1 MMMAVKIIQKMA
13 ESLGVKVVSN
23 YKNKGKGYSMRK
35 GVKYCNGDIVV
46 FQDADL
52 EYDPRDIPK
61 LLKPLL
67 IRKNIAVYGSRFKK
81 KTNKITSFYRFG
93 NLLISF
99 LINLF
104 FHSHLSDVETGYE
117 GLRERQIKK
126 HNKYIDDSK

>member
-1 MMMAVKIIQKMA
+1 MMMAVKIIQKIA

-81 KTNKITSFYRFG
+81 DKQDYIVLQIWKFINI
-93 NLLISF
+93 IS
-99 LINLF
+99 
-104 FHSHLSDVETGYE
+104 Y
-117 GLRERQIKK
+117 
-126 HNKYIDDSK
+126 

>member
-1 MMMAVKIIQKMA
+1 MMMAVKIIQKIA

-81 KTNKITSFYRFG
+81 
-93 NLLISF
+93 
-99 LINLF
+99 
-104 FHSHLSDVETGYE
+104 
-117 GLRERQIKK
+117 RQTRLHRSTDLEI
-126 HNKYIDDSK
+126 Y

>member
-1 MMMAVKIIQKMA
+1 
-13 ESLGVKVVSN
+13 
-23 YKNKGKGYSMRK
+23 MRK

-81 KTNKITSFYRFG
+81 
-93 NLLISF
+93 
-99 LINLF
+99 
-104 FHSHLSDVETGYE
+104 
-117 GLRERQIKK
+117 RQTRLHRSTDLEI
-126 HNKYIDDSK
+126 Y